1 MKSFI
6 QVFKNCINK
15 KIIVIFASLIVSL
28 DRLIL
33 ISIFPLIITIKRKED
48 IFNLF
53 YIFLF
58 FIFGEFFNIFVN
70 YSLEKYGEKHKKI
83 LKLNMLKS
91 FENIELKE
99 FENVNFKNKIFVI
112 NNYIE
117 NYIKISKDCYKTLI
131 NLFLALFVLLIIL
144 YINVYMF
151 ITYLFIIAFI
161 LYLKNN
167 QLKASKDIWVKYMEN
182 CKEHNLINNI
192 LIDKKHSN
200 ERKIFNVF
208 NFYNKIFL
216 HKYDDAI
223 DEKMP
228 EIVWNLIFYMKFQ
241 IILLYYLCW

>member
-48 IFNLF
+48 IFILL
-53 YIFLF
+53 YILLF
-58 FIFGEFFNIFVN
+58 FIIGEFFNIFLN
-70 YSLEKYGEKHKKI
+70 YSFEKYWEKHKKI

-99 FENVNFKNKIFVI
+99 FESVNFKNKIFVI

-131 NLFLALFVLLIIL
+131 NFFLALFVLLIIL

-151 ITYLFIIAFI
+151 KIYTFKFF
-161 LYLKNN
+161 KF
-167 QLKASKDIWVKYMEN
+167 
-182 CKEHNLINNI
+182 NI
-192 LIDKKHSN
+192 FK
-200 ERKIFNVF
+200 RF
-208 NFYNKIFL
+208 
-216 HKYDDAI
+216 
-223 DEKMP
+223 
-228 EIVWNLIFYMKFQ
+228 
-241 IILLYYLCW
+241 